1 MVAVAW
7 SFLYVLGGAME
18 SVVAVPGALGAGIGV
33 RLSQVL
39 EGCDEHR
46 VRLSLLREARG
57 VMEHDLYKRWSA
69 A

>member
-7 SFLYVLGGAME
+7 SFLFALGGAME
-18 SVVAVPGALGAGIGV
+18 IVVAVPGALGVGIGV

-46 VRLSLLREARG
+46 GHLSLPRGAKG
-57 VMEHDLYKRWSA
+57 VMEHDLYQRWSA

>member
-1 MVAVAW
+1 
-7 SFLYVLGGAME
+7 ME
-18 SVVAVPGALGAGIGV
+18 IVVAVPGALGVGIGV

-46 VRLSLLREARG
+46 GHLSLPRGAKG
-57 VMEHDLYKRWSA
+57 VMEHDLYQRWSA